1 MLMLFYYFLIL
12 LLVTNKQ
19 CKVSNLVGSVADR
32 LPCKQSPQLATSRL
46 VSQIGIHHLVLVPE
60 NT

>member
-1 MLMLFYYFLIL
+1 MLILLYYFLIL
-12 LLVTNKQ
+12 LFVNKQ
-19 CKVSNLVGSVADR
+19 CKVTNLVGSVADR